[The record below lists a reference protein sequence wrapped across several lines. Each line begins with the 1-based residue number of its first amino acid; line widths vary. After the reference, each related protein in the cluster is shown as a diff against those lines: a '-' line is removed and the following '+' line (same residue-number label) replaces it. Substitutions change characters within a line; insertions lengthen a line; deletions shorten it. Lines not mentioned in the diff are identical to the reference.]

1 MKTYPLKSITV
12 EEAKQVQ
19 FMIIDCIMDEF
30 QGYDIL
36 SRGDLGVRQP
46 GNIPHTTKKVE
57 QVIKNIFHAENAM
70 LIRGS
75 GTNAIRQA
83 LAISC
88 INDKTVLLHDA
99 PIYPTTEHSLDLIGA
114 TKVFADFN
122 DLKSIQTVLEK
133 NTAIRTVVVQITRQK
148 LFDHYDAKEVI
159 AYIKKLRKD
168 ITIITDDNY
177 AVFKTSEIGTEMGAD
192 ISCFSTFKLLG
203 PEGIGCIVGNDEII
217 SRIKK
222 MNYSGGSQVQGHE
235 ALDVLRGFVYA
246 PVSLAIQAET
256 IEEVYHYIKANGL
269 EGVKECYIA
278 NAQSKVLIIKLTS
291 NNAAKVLQ
299 EAEKLGALPHPVGAE
314 SKYEFVPLFYRASG
328 TFRKAD
334 EQAILNTIRI
344 NPNRAGAK
352 TVIRI
357 LQQAVRNA

>member
-1 MKTYPLKSITV
+1 MNTFPLKSISV

-19 FMIIDCIMDEF
+19 FSIIDCIMEEF

-36 SRGDLGVRQP
+36 TRGDLGVRQP

-57 QVIKNIFHAENAM
+57 QVIKHIFGAENAM
-70 LIRGS
+70 LVRGS
-75 GTNAIRQA
+75 GTNSIRQA
-83 LAISC
+83 LAVSC
-88 INDKTVLLHDA
+88 IKHKTVLVHDA
-99 PIYPTTEHSLDLIGA
+99 PIYPTTEHSLELIGA
-114 TKVFADFN
+114 NVITADFN
-122 DLKSIQTVLEK
+122 NTDEIK
-133 NTAIRTVVVQITRQK
+133 NVVKNHPEIHTAIVQITRQK
-148 LFDHYDAKEVI
+148 LFDQYDAKEVI
-159 AYIKKLRKD
+159 QTIKQADKK

-177 AVFKTSEIGTEMGAD
+177 AVFKTKEIGTQMGAD

-203 PEGIGCIVGNDEII
+203 PEGIGCIVGDELII
-217 SRIKK
+217 SKIKT

-256 IEEVYHYIKANGL
+256 IEEVNKYIHENGL
-269 EGVKECYIA
+269 QGVKESYIA
-278 NAQSKVLIIKLTS
+278 NAQSKVLIIKLEQ
-291 NNAAKVLQ
+291 NNAQDVLK

-334 EQAILNTIRI
+334 ENAIHNIIRI

-352 TVIRI
+352 TIIRI
-357 LQQAVRNA
+357 LQQAIRNA